1 LERRIIK
8 YEKITEREREI
19 ERGRER
25 ERERERILPFYVSFQ
40 YHPQY
45 LFETSIFGT

>member
-8 YEKITEREREI
+8 YEKITERERER

-25 ERERERILPFYVSFQ
+25 ERERERESF
-40 YHPQY
+40 P
-45 LFETSIFGT
+45 SM